1 LKPKSNKV
9 SKPLLDNPPLLF
21 VKSLV
26 MNDDFLSIL
35 GAIEKPLLFAS
46 RTGFQNINKVKDLDR
61 LVQDL
66 TLKALTL
73 NLSKQQIGVLR
84 DLGRSFEEYSRLSVD
99 KKKELIKSSL
109 RAIID
114 LKIKKEKVSN
124 ISQVEKEFD
133 KARYANDDLSK
144 IPIQF
149 IKGVGPRISKILS
162 KKGISSVE
170 DALYNFPRKY
180 EDRRRIKKISS
191 IIPNTREPVMGRII
205 SSGLIRSST
214 RPMFKVVISD
224 GTGAISLI
232 WYQFNMK
239 YLRSTYKKGYSA
251 ILSGDITLNNFDN
264 SLQIIHP
271 IADDIEV
278 IEEGHQIE
286 GDMLNFNRIVPIY
299 PLTEGIKQRR
309 MRRIEKTVI
318 DEYCDRKI
326 DFLPPEVK
334 LRNRVIE
341 LDEAIS
347 RVHFPSDKDTVI
359 DLDDPFSVYDST
371 PHRTI
376 SFHEF
381 FLLELGLAL
390 KKRDV
395 SKMPGIAF
403 KPTGLLT
410 QRLFRELPFDL
421 TPAQERVLFEIE
433 EDMRSGN
440 PMNRLLQGD
449 VGSGKTIVALISIL
463 KAVESGYQSALMA
476 PTEIL
481 AEQHLSS
488 VLKYVE
494 EFGLS
499 VVLLKSGQNKRERDA
514 YYNAIKTGEAQ
525 IVVGTHALIQ
535 ERVEFNKL
543 GFVVIDEQ
551 HRFGV
556 IQRASLRCKGSNP
569 DVLVMTATPIPRTLA
584 MTAYGDLDVSV
595 LDEMPPNRQSIK
607 TLVFH
612 EDRGDRKEAYDI
624 IRKEVDRGRQVYIV
638 YPLIEESENTELRDI
653 RFATQMFEELKDRV
667 FPEYR
672 IGLLHGRLKSQEK
685 DDVMKNF
692 VSHEIDILVS
702 TTVIEVGVD
711 VPNATVMMIENAE
724 RFGLSQLHQLRG
736 RVGRSEHESLCILI
750 SMFKKSEDAQ
760 KRLSILSQ
768 TTDGF
773 KIAEADLTIRGPGDF
788 IGTKQSGLPELR
800 FASLLR
806 DSRILGDARKEAFK
820 IVKDDPTLERHPE
833 LYKEVLKR
841 WGERLELASIS

>member
-1 LKPKSNKV
+1 
-9 SKPLLDNPPLLF
+9 
-21 VKSLV
+21 
-26 MNDDFLSIL
+26 MNEDFLSIL
-35 GAIEKPLLFAS
+35 DAIEKPLLFAS
-46 RTGFQNINKVKDLDR
+46 KTDYRNISKVKELDR
-61 LVQDL
+61 LIQDL
-66 TLKALTL
+66 TLKALAL
-73 NLSKQQIGVLR
+73 NLSKRELGILEGLKNSFR
-84 DLGRSFEEYSRLSVD
+84 DYKRLSID
-99 KKKELIKSSL
+99 LKKELINSSL
-109 RAIID
+109 RVITD
-114 LKIKKEKVSN
+114 LKTTKDKVNS
-124 ISQVEKEFD
+124 IRIGEKEFREKNYD
-133 KARYANDDLSK
+133 NGDLSK
-144 IPIQF
+144 IPIQY

-162 KKGISSVE
+162 KKGILSVE

-191 IIPNTREPVMGRII
+191 LIPNTRETVMGRII
-205 SSGLIRSST
+205 VSGLIRSRT
-214 RPMFKVVISD
+214 RSMFKVVISD
-224 GTGAISLI
+224 GTGTISLI

-239 YLRSTYKKGYSA
+239 YLRSTYKKGYFA

-271 IADDIEV
+271 IPDDVEV
-278 IEEGHQIE
+278 MEEGHQIE

-334 LRNRVIE
+334 LRNRISD
-341 LDEAIS
+341 LRDSIS
-347 RVHFPSDKDTVI
+347 RVHFPSDTDQVI
-359 DLDDPFSVYDST
+359 DLDDSISVFNST
-371 PHRTI
+371 PHRTL

-395 SKMPGIAF
+395 SRMPGISF
-403 KPTGLLT
+403 KPSGELT
-410 QRLFRELPFDL
+410 QRLLRELPFEL
-421 TPAQERVLFEIE
+421 TNAQKRVIFEIE

-463 KAVESGYQSALMA
+463 KSVESGYQSALMA

-481 AEQHLSS
+481 AEQHLNSI
-488 VLKYVE
+488 LKYVGK
-494 EFGLS
+494 FGIS
-499 VVLLKSGQNKRERDA
+499 VVLLKSGQSKKERDI

-535 ERVEFNKL
+535 ERVEFNNL

-584 MTAYGDLDVSV
+584 MTVYGDLDVSV
-595 LDEMPPNRQSIK
+595 LDEMPPNRLSIK

-612 EDRGDRKEAYDI
+612 DDRGDRKIAYDI
-624 IRKEVDRGRQVYIV
+624 IRNEVNRGRQVYIV
-638 YPLIEESENTELRDI
+638 YPLIEESENTEFKDI
-653 RFATQMFEELKDRV
+653 RFATQMYGELKDRV

-685 DDVMKNF
+685 EEVMKGF
-692 VSHEIDILVS
+692 VSREIDILVS

-711 VPNATVMMIENAE
+711 VPNATVMLIENAE

-736 RVGRSEHESLCILI
+736 RVGRGENESLCILI

-760 KRLSILSQ
+760 KRLSILKQ

-773 KIAEADLTIRGPGDF
+773 KIAEADLAIRGPGDF

-806 DSRILGDARKEAFK
+806 DSRILSDARNEAFR
-820 IVKDDPTLERHPE
+820 IVKEDPRLEKYSV

-841 WGERLELASIS
+841 WGESLELASIS